1 MNLLLQ
7 IAGVV
12 GVGSSAVLGH
22 VNCSDNVLNGNGQM
36 APAILCAQFVIFKP
50 LDKIY
55 QLIEPLS
62 SAALQIAPN
71 RLRSGEK
78 FGSRINKE
86 VMLSENIRL
95 PNAGINGELAL
106 PVSGRDVHPQPIA
119 KKQSEQEGDKTEE
132 VWAVRIQWAIIMGL
146 IGFIIGYGPERRSC
160 SSLPPY
166 QTYRSWP
173 NEKVQRHAGCDAQFA
188 SRR

>member
-1 MNLLLQ
+1 MTSIILS
-7 IAGVV
+7 AGVV
-12 GVGSSAVLGH
+12 GVGSGDLLGH

-78 FGSRINKE
+78 FG
-86 VMLSENIRL
+86 
-95 PNAGINGELAL
+95 
-106 PVSGRDVHPQPIA
+106 
-119 KKQSEQEGDKTEE
+119 
-132 VWAVRIQWAIIMGL
+132 
-146 IGFIIGYGPERRSC
+146 
-160 SSLPPY
+160 
-166 QTYRSWP
+166 
-173 NEKVQRHAGCDAQFA
+173 
-188 SRR
+188 